1 MTRTSTLQVLV
12 VEDSAPVCDRIAE
25 IVGSVPGVEVTERV
39 ASEAEA
45 RSALDKGGIDIVI
58 LDLQLRSGTGFGVLR
73 QLQDSSDR
81 PVVVVFT
88 NFAVPTYRERARK
101 MGAEYFL
108 DKLLDLDKLP
118 KVLAELAQADT

>member
-81 PVVVVFT
+81 PIVVVFT

>member
-1 MTRTSTLQVLV
+1 MTGSAILQVLV
-12 VEDSAPVCDRIAE
+12 VEDSTLVCDRIAE
-25 IVGSVPGVEVTERV
+25 IVGSVPGVEMSAR
-39 ASEAEA
+39 AGSEAD
-45 RSALDKGGIDIVI
+45 ALSILGRGGIDIVI

-73 QLQDSSDR
+73 RLRDRSDR

-101 MGAEYFL
+101 LGAEYFL

-118 KVLAELAQADT
+118 VVLAGLARSEA